1 MPTTRSKQEARI
13 HRQRRKL
20 LQQMPPGGEI
30 LKGSLIERF
39 TVCGRPGCR
48 CRQGEKHGPYL
59 YASVFD
65 GKQSRQVYVP
75 QSLEA
80 EVRRW
85 AENYQRLSKVVAE
98 LCALSVERIRQEQPG
113 KTARI
118 ERQAKR

>member
-1 MPTTRSKQEARI
+1 MPTTHSEPQAQI
-13 HRQRRKL
+13 QRRRREL
-20 LQQMPPGGEI
+20 LKQMPPGGEI

-48 CRQGEKHGPYL
+48 CQQGEKHGPYL

-85 AENYQRLSKVVAE
+85 AGNYRRLSKIITG
-98 LCALSVERIRQEQPG
+98 LCALSVKSIRLQQPG
-113 KTARI
+113 KRARS

>member
-1 MPTTRSKQEARI
+1 MPTTRSQQEAQI
-13 HRQRRKL
+13 RRKRREL
-20 LQQMPPGGEI
+20 VKQMPPGGEI

-48 CRQGEKHGPYL
+48 CQQGEKHGPYL

-65 GKQSRQVYVP
+65 GKQSRQVYIP

-85 AENYQRLSKVVAE
+85 AGNYRRLSKIIAE
-98 LCALSVERIRQEQPG
+98 LCALSVKSIRLQQPG
-113 KTARI
+113 KTANR

>member
-1 MPTTRSKQEARI
+1 MPTGRSQQEAQI
-13 HRQRRKL
+13 RRKRKEL
-20 LQQMPPGGEI
+20 VKQMPPGGEI
-30 LKGSLIERF
+30 LKGSLLERF

-48 CRQGEKHGPYL
+48 CLQGEKHGPYL

-85 AENYQRLSKVVAE
+85 AQNYQRLAKIITN
-98 LCALSVERIRQEQPG
+98 LCTLSMKSIRLQQPG
-113 KTARI
+113 KTARK

>member
-1 MPTTRSKQEARI
+1 MPTTRSEQEVQI
-13 HRQRRKL
+13 RRKRKEL
-20 LQQMPPGGEI
+20 VKQMPPGGEI

-48 CRQGEKHGPYL
+48 CLQGERHGPYL

-75 QSLEA
+75 QTLAA

-85 AENYQRLSKVVAE
+85 AANYRRLSTIIAK
-98 LCALSVERIRQEQPG
+98 LCALSVERIRLQQPG
-113 KTARI
+113 KMARR